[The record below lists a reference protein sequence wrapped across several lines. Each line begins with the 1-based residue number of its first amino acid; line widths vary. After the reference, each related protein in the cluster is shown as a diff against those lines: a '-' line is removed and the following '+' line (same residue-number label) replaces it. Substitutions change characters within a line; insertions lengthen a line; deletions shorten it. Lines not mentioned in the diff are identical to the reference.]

1 VIALPPVLEGA
12 LQVTDAEALPCE
24 AVPMVGAP
32 GTVGAGVTVFEALE
46 KEPAPTVLMA
56 ATLKV

>member
-12 LQVTDAEALPCE
+12 LQATDAEALPCE
-24 AVPMVGAP
+24 AVPIVGAP
-32 GTVGAGVTVFEALE
+32 GTFAGVTAFEAFE
-46 KEPAPTVLMA
+46 NEPVPTVLMA